1 MANFFRSIFD
11 SLKLEDDDDEGYE
24 GYMNEL
30 EEKERKKV
38 ERVEKES
45 IQPRFR
51 SIRDDDDFME
61 SKMESRMES
70 RMEAKAESKRSSAA
84 ASASEERKSQRILER
99 PAQSKLVPLRSSVSR
114 EFEVII
120 FKPTS
125 FADCQ
130 EITDMLL
137 NGKASVINLE
147 GFDDEVAQ
155 RVMDFVSGSIY
166 AINGKLHQI
175 STRIFIVSPDH
186 IDITGDYLELVKQN
200 GVDAPTIKRKF

>member
-1 MANFFRSIFD
+1 MYAIRS
-11 SLKLEDDDDEGYE
+11 Y
-24 GYMNEL
+24 YAV
-30 EEKERKKV
+30 R
-38 ERVEKES
+38 
-45 IQPRFR
+45 
-51 SIRDDDDFME
+51 
-61 SKMESRMES
+61 
-70 RMEAKAESKRSSAA
+70 SAA
-84 ASASEERKSQRILER
+84 SSVSEERKAPRLLDR
-99 PAQSKLVPLRSSVSR
+99 PTQSKLVPLRSSAAR
-114 EFEVII
+114 DFEVII

-137 NGKASVINLE
+137 EGRATVINLE

-186 IDITGDYLELVKQN
+186 IDISGDYLELVKQN
-200 GVDAPTIKRKF
+200 GVEAPTIKRKF